1 MAKDEDE
8 KGLDEHT
15 RIGGGPPKLPG
26 APAAPAP
33 PAAAPAAPDEHTRL
47 GVAPPPAIGPRPQ
60 APPAAPPPATPSPA
74 DSGESTRL
82 ATAPPP
88 IPKAPAAPP
97 ASAPPPP
104 PSVAPAA
111 TTPAAGPPPMAGG
124 DFTEH
129 TVLLSDIQKQ
139 ALPTARLQRMQPPGR
154 SDIVTLDRTHY
165 LVGRLPSCDL
175 RLYSQTASREH
186 AQLTAREGRWYLTP
200 VAGKSVLV
208 NGTPVKEEVPLTHKM
223 RLQFGGDELLFLDE
237 SGVTAEESAPRG
249 AAGFAS
255 GGLAAGGNRWLI
267 WVIAALLVLLVLW
280 LWAGR

>member
-1 MAKDEDE
+1 MDSASTTSMAKDEDE

-26 APAAPAP
+26 APAATPPTPAST
-33 PAAAPAAPDEHTRL
+33 PAAPDEHTRL
-47 GVAPPPAIGPRPQ
+47 GVAPPPAIGPRPPM
-60 APPAAPPPATPSPA
+60 PPAASPA
-74 DSGESTRL
+74 DGGESTRL

-97 ASAPPPP
+97 PPTSAPPR
-104 PSVAPAA
+104 PSAAPAA
-111 TTPAAGPPPMAGG
+111 PTPAAAPPPAAPAG

-139 ALPTARLQRMQPPGR
+139 AVPTARLQRMQPPGR
-154 SDIVTLDRTHY
+154 SDVVTLDRTHY

-237 SGVTAEESAPRG
+237 SGVTAAESAPRG
-249 AAGFAS
+249 AAG
-255 GGLAAGGNRWLI
+255 LAGGNRWLI
-267 WVIAALLVLLVLW
+267 WVAAALFLLLVLW

>member
-26 APAAPAP
+26 APAATPPTPAP
-33 PAAAPAAPDEHTRL
+33 TPAAPDEHTRL
-47 GVAPPPAIGPRPQ
+47 GVAPPPAIGPRPPT
-60 APPAAPPPATPSPA
+60 PPAAPPPPAAAPA
-74 DSGESTRL
+74 DGGESTRL

-88 IPKAPAAPP
+88 IPKAPLAPPP
-97 ASAPPPP
+97 ASAPPRPSAAPP
-104 PSVAPAA
+104 AP
-111 TTPAAGPPPMAGG
+111 TPAAAPPPAAPAR

-139 ALPTARLQRMQPPGR
+139 AVPTARLQRMQPPGR
-154 SDIVTLDRTHY
+154 SDVVTLDRTHY

-237 SGVTAEESAPRG
+237 SGVTAAESAPRG
-249 AAGFAS
+249 AAG
-255 GGLAAGGNRWLI
+255 LAGGNRWLL
-267 WVIAALLVLLVLW
+267 WVAAALVVLLVLW